1 MNTSPF
7 PPKWSTYFQAVK
19 ASRTVLMLVSMIAG
33 LILLL
38 VLTDTLGTYDGIIAG
53 VVGGALVT
61 IFGQRVLIGLEVE
74 GDNLQ
79 LTFLRVS
86 LILRLKTKIQ
96 TYPLAQVHKIEYLE
110 ESKSK
115 PSQIHLILKQV
126 KVVSHEY
133 TVQSHE
139 YWREQIAE
147 VHLQAGRWGDS

>member
-1 MNTSPF
+1 
-7 PPKWSTYFQAVK
+7 
-19 ASRTVLMLVSMIAG
+19 MLVSMIAG

-96 TYPLAQVHKIEYLE
+96 TYPLAQVHKIENLE
-110 ESKSK
+110 ESKS
-115 PSQIHLILKQV
+115 
-126 KVVSHEY
+126 
-133 TVQSHE
+133 
-139 YWREQIAE
+139 
-147 VHLQAGRWGDS
+147 